1 MTTTQ
6 VKKELSTYLPL
17 LTERQQEILLDM
29 VKNLLNIDK
38 KEKRITIDQ
47 YNKEIDAAMQQ
58 ITEGK
63 TESHSTVVKNSKKW
77 LKRK

>member
-6 VKKELSTYLPL
+6 VKKELTAYLPL

-29 VKNLLNIDK
+29 VKNLLHIDK
-38 KEKRITIDQ
+38 KEKRITLYQ

-58 ITEGK
+58 IKAGK
-63 TESHSTVVKNSKKW
+63 TQSHADLVKHSKKW
-77 LKRK
+77 FKRK